1 MSIKQIGLI
10 SGLIVVALLAWT
22 PSSQAQFGRLLNYV
36 PADAN
41 TVTVLNLDKMLNSVH
56 GMNKHWKDK
65 LAKKAVDRPLALP
78 AKTTR
83 AVLASRIDLE
93 YMKPIWE
100 LAIIELK
107 DIPTMQEIAK
117 AEGGTVEEIAGMPA
131 VRTARDAYVIRLSRD
146 TFAVITPADRQKV
159 TRWLRKALKR
169 TEPAISPFLIKRTAV
184 ADSGGTEMI
193 MAMDLADVTVP
204 STVSKKLKTLET
216 LTDKTVNYGQL
227 SEALASIRGVAIGVR
242 IGQKPFG
249 QLVIDFE
256 KDVSVIEPFAKPLV
270 LEILAKKGAT
280 IEDFQQWEGKVS
292 GNTFSLKGD
301 ISDLALR
308 QLFMLIE
315 PPTPD
320 MQAGDKASEASPG
333 DTVTVV
339 KATQAHFDA
348 IQGCLK
354 DLKIDK
360 RKMKTWGQLAMW
372 MEKYAGRIAKLP
384 LLNVDH
390 DMLDYGQNV
399 DYDLRKAAYALR
411 GMGIKSA
418 VEQKQ
423 IESTNPSGVNVY
435 GGSYGGR
442 YGRRYGYG
450 GGFAYTYNDN
460 RAQKRAAR
468 YSTRAEGI
476 NAARDTIEGIR
487 NGTVEIRRKMTDRY
501 KVEF

>member
-1 MSIKQIGLI
+1 MSTKQVGLI
-10 SGLIVVALLAWT
+10 FGLLVLALLVWT
-22 PSSQAQFGRLLNYV
+22 PPSFAQFDRLLNYV

-41 TVTVLNLDKMLNSVH
+41 TVTVLNLDKILDSAH
-56 GMNKHWKDK
+56 GMKKHWKDK
-65 LAKKAVDRPLALP
+65 LAEKSADRPLALP

-100 LAIIELK
+100 LAILELK
-107 DIPTMQEIAK
+107 DVPSMKEIAK
-117 AEGGTVEEIAGMPA
+117 AEGGTVEEIAGMPS
-131 VRTARDAYVIRLSRD
+131 VRTSRDAYVIRLSRD

-169 TEPAISPFLIKRTAV
+169 TKPAISPFLNKRTAV
-184 ADSGGTEMI
+184 ADSGGTEII

-204 STVSKKLKTLET
+204 STVRKKLGSFDT
-216 LTDKTVNYGQL
+216 LTDQTVNFGQL
-227 SEALASIRGVAIGVR
+227 AEALASIRGVAIGVR
-242 IGQKPFG
+242 IGDKPFG
-249 QLVIDFE
+249 QLIVDFE
-256 KDVSVIEPFAKPLV
+256 EDVSSMTPFAKPLV
-270 LEILAKKGAT
+270 LEILANQGAM
-280 IEDFQQWEGKVS
+280 IEDFTEWKGDVS

-301 ISDLALR
+301 MSDLALR

-320 MQAGDKASEASPG
+320 MKAEDNATPASPG
-333 DTVTVV
+333 DTASVI
-339 KATQAHFDA
+339 KATQDHFNA
-348 IQGCLK
+348 VQGCLK

-372 MEKYAGRIAKLP
+372 MEKYAGRINKLP
-384 LLNVDH
+384 LLNVDP
-390 DMLDYGQNV
+390 DMLDYGQKV
-399 DYDLRKAAYALR
+399 SYDLRGAANALQ

-423 IESTNPSGVNVY
+423 IDSTNPSGVSAY
-435 GGSYGGR
+435 GARYGGR
-442 YGRRYGYG
+442 YGYARGYG
-450 GGFAYTYNDN
+450 GGFGFTVNDN

-468 YSTRAEGI
+468 YETRAEGI
-476 NAARDTIEGIR
+476 NAARDIINGIK
-487 NGTVEIRRKMTDRY
+487 NGTVEIRRQMTDRY